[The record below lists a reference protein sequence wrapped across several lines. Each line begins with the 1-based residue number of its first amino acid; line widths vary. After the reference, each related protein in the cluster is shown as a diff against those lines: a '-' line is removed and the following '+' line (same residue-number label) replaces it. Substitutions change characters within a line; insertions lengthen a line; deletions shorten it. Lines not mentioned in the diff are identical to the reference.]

1 VEEPQKEPVAD
12 VKPAKKVSLSSDA
25 ESVIDQVVES
35 SYDTPKEKVEKK
47 EEKKEQPE
55 KEEKKEQPE
64 KEEKKELPVQTLATV
79 EAAPEPVT
87 PKKTE

>member
-1 VEEPQKEPVAD
+1 MEKPQKEPVAD

-35 SYDTPKEKVEKK
+35 SYDTPKEK
-47 EEKKEQPE
+47 
-55 KEEKKEQPE
+55 
-64 KEEKKELPVQTLATV
+64 EEKKELPVQTLATV

>member
-1 VEEPQKEPVAD
+1 MEEPQKEPVAD

-55 KEEKKEQPE
+55 KEEKKE
-64 KEEKKELPVQTLATV
+64 LPVQTLATV